1 MRKIQNCLS
10 FVLREYNMA
19 GQSKHF
25 EQLDCLIVDIGED
38 DLRAALF
45 SDVDDAEEN
54 RDSDTVDELGVAEV
68 NNQRAATAIQL
79 PATLTLDLFT

>member
-1 MRKIQNCLS
+1 MRKIQKCLS
-10 FVLREYNMA
+10 FVLCECNMA

-45 SDVDDAEEN
+45 GDVDNAEEN
-54 RDSDTVDELGVAEV
+54 
-68 NNQRAATAIQL
+68 
-79 PATLTLDLFT
+79 